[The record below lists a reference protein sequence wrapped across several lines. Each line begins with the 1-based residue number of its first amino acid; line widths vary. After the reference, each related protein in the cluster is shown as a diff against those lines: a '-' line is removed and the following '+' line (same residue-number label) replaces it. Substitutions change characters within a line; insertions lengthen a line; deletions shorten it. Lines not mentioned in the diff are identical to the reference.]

1 MACKEGMKGVC
12 NCQKESTPFFDNQLI
27 SVKRLSEY
35 LAVPVGTIRDWVFKR
50 KIPFVK
56 AGRHV
61 RFNPSDVHKWL
72 EAGGQLCPSK

>member
-1 MACKEGMKGVC
+1 MTCTSSEKSVSAK
-12 NCQKESTPFFDNQLI
+12 QQPSTLLFDNRLM
-27 SVKRLSEY
+27 SVEHLSEF
-35 LAVPVGTIRDWVFKR
+35 LAVPAGTIRDWVFKK

-72 EAGGQLCPSK
+72 ENGGRLCPSK